1 MKYSNRKG
9 ETMLVVCEAVQCL
22 ENEVELLRDEVER
35 LLTALMH
42 IAAACNVNHKASEA
56 EEHGA
61 TPAIAA
67 VQNDAIDC
75 LQLLLACPSLEID
88 RSDSWGLTPVHHAA
102 RMHVGFDCRDHL
114 HVNLSVRPRALHML
128 WVSE

>member
-1 MKYSNRKG
+1 MGASGSVEQDAALYYAAAHG
-9 ETMLVVCEAVQCL
+9 DEAEL
-22 ENEVELLRDEVER
+22 ER
-35 LLTALMH
+35 H